1 MTHNTTNPAIANST
15 AAVEAAHSLAT
26 VYLANIELLL
36 ELNLNTARE
45 AAEAFTEVSKTM
57 ASATSPVELQS
68 VASSLGQPLL
78 EKSLSYS
85 RRAYEIFS
93 QTNQEMSKLIIG
105 QISNPQLASGVPES
119 WTALVNG
126 FAKNVQ
132 QFSST
137 AAQNVK
143 AVSEAGV
150 KAGNELAAR
159 AKKAA

>member
-1 MTHNTTNPAIANST
+1 MTQNAPNQAVANGT

-57 ASATSPVELQS
+57 ASAKTPVELQS
-68 VASSLGQPLL
+68 VATSLGQPLM

-85 RRAYEIFS
+85 RRAYEIFA
-93 QTNQEMSKLIIG
+93 QTNQEMSRLIIG
-105 QISNPQLASGVPES
+105 QISNSQLVTGVPES
-119 WTALVNG
+119 WTTLVNA
-126 FAKNVQ
+126 FAKSVQ
-132 QFSST
+132 QFSTSAT
-137 AAQNVK
+137 HNAEAA
-143 AVSEAGV
+143 AEAGI
-150 KAGNELAAR
+150 KAGNELVTR